1 MTEVHDGSPAS
12 RSGLRIHDKI
22 LQVSI
27 YENNDYRLT
36 RCDKI
41 FINIVLFFSVMDMI
55 LLWSPIKKL
64 WIILRSI
71 KYLIY

>member
-27 YENNDYRLT
+27 NENNELVFPRYNNIMLT
-36 RCDKI
+36 I
-41 FINIVLFFSVMDMI
+41 MTLLSSAMDMI
-55 LLWSPIKKL
+55 LLWLPIKKL
-64 WIILRSI
+64 WITLKST
-71 KYLIY
+71 KY